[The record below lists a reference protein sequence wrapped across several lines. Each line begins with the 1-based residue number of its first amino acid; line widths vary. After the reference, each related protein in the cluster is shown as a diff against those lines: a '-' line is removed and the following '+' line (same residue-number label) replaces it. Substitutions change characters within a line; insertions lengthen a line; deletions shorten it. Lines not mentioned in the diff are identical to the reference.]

1 MDPGSAHASMLV
13 EKLFDKS
20 MTLTFTHAKSTIL
33 KREKNLRENAAPKGL
48 HIRVKIH
55 LYNIKKK
62 EF

>member
-1 MDPGSAHASMLV
+1 MLV

-20 MTLTFTHAKSTIL
+20 MTLTFTHAKNTIL
-33 KREKNLRENAAPKGL
+33 KREKNLRENAAPKGF